1 MNSIEMIV
9 DGYEN
14 AKLSLPPHKHYFP
27 PHKHYHCDKTISAS
41 NRIKHIQGI
50 RHIEDKIAVQSRLMD
65 IRKVKAGVAHPSIRM
80 LGVCDLNLLPP
91 YLKTFNEKFDEI
103 CDFYDV

>member
-14 AKLSLPPHKHYFP
+14 AKLSLPPHKHYCI
-27 PHKHYHCDKTISAS
+27 YCDKTITTS

-65 IRKVKAGVAHPSIRM
+65 IRKVKAGVAHPSIRL

>member
-1 MNSIEMIV
+1 MNSIELIV
-9 DGYEN
+9 DNYEN
-14 AKLSLPPHKHYFP
+14 AKLPLLPDKHYCI
-27 PHKHYHCDKTISAS
+27 YCDKTMSAS
-41 NRIKHIQGI
+41 SIKKHNQGV

-65 IRKVKAGVAHPSIRM
+65 IRKVKAGVTPPPILRVI
-80 LGVCDLNLLPP
+80 GEFDLNLLPP